1 MKTVRIGGGSAFF
14 IDSAMAVPQL
24 LKAGV
29 DYIILDYLA
38 EGAMGLLGR
47 MRLADPQAGFPSD
60 FMDVHIGP
68 FLAQIAASGTRIAA
82 NAGGVNPLA
91 LAEKLRARIAELG
104 LDIPVSVIHGDDLM
118 DQLGALADT
127 RDMFTGT
134 PFPQAGVTSCNAYL
148 GAFPIAAAF

>member
-47 MRLADPQAGFPSD
+47 MRLADPKAGFPSD

-68 FLAQIAASGTRIAA
+68 FLTQIAASGTRIAA

-91 LAEKLRARIAELG
+91 LAEKR
-104 LDIPVSVIHGDDLM
+104 SV
-118 DQLGALADT
+118 
-127 RDMFTGT
+127 
-134 PFPQAGVTSCNAYL
+134 
-148 GAFPIAAAF
+148 